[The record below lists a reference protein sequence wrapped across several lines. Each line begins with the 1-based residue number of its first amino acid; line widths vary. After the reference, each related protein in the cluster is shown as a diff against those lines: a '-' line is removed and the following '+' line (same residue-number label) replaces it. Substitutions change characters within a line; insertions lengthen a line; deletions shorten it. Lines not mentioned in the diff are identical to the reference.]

1 MTVSNLTKLAILLA
15 LTLAFQMLGLPQP
28 FTGPAVNAML
38 ILSTLIMGPF
48 GAALIG
54 MLTPV
59 IAFLRG
65 ILAPPLGPA
74 IPFIV
79 LGNWAYIFTFAGL
92 RKVNQYL
99 ALVVAAVLKLLVL
112 AGAVRFLLSVPPP
125 VAKALQFPQLI
136 TALVG
141 GLVAFLV
148 WAGLE
153 KTGMINREG

>member
-1 MTVSNLTKLAILLA
+1 LTVGYLTKLAILLA

-28 FTGPAVNAML
+28 ITGPAVNAML
-38 ILSTLIMGPF
+38 ILSTLIMGPA
-48 GAALIG
+48 GAAIIG

-65 ILAPPLGPA
+65 ILAAPLGPA

-99 ALVVAAVLKLLVL
+99 ALVIAAVLKLLIL

-125 VAKALQFPQLI
+125 VARALQFPQLV
-136 TALVG
+136 TALAG
-141 GLVAFLV
+141 GLVALLV
-148 WAGLE
+148 WAGLQ
-153 KTGMINREG
+153 KTGVIDRQE

>member
-125 VAKALQFPQLI
+125 GGQGPPVSPAHHCPGGRSGGPPG
-136 TALVG
+136 VG
-141 GLVAFLV
+141 GP
-148 WAGLE
+148 G
-153 KTGMINREG
+153 KNRHDK

>member
-1 MTVSNLTKLAILLA
+1 MSTRKLTQLAILLA
-15 LTLAFQMLGLPQP
+15 ITLAFQMLGLPQP
-28 FTGPAVNAML
+28 LTGPAVNGML
-38 ILSTLIMGPF
+38 IFSTLTVGPV

-54 MLTPV
+54 LLTPV

-79 LGNWAYIFTFAGL
+79 VANWIYIFAFVGL
-92 RKVNQYL
+92 KKINIYL
-99 ALVVAAVLKLLVL
+99 GLLMGSILKLAVL
-112 AGAVRFLLSVPPP
+112 AGAIQFFIAVPPA

-141 GLVAFLV
+141 GVIAFFV
-148 WAGLE
+148 WSALG
-153 KTGMINREG
+153 KTGFKKD

>member
-1 MTVSNLTKLAILLA
+1 MTVTLTTKLAILLA
-15 LTLAFQMLGLPQP
+15 LTWPFRCWVCPNHYRTGDKCHADSQHHGSLVRHDRDVDTGHRLPA
-28 FTGPAVNAML
+28 GY
-38 ILSTLIMGPF
+38 
-48 GAALIG
+48 
-54 MLTPV
+54 
-59 IAFLRG
+59 
-65 ILAPPLGPA
+65 LAPPLGPA

-141 GLVAFLV
+141 GLAALIV
-148 WAGLE
+148 WPGLQ
-153 KTGMINREG
+153 KTGID